1 MLVLTPIKV
10 IETQFYT
17 WILLKIAHA
26 LTHQSDNV
34 YPLFTLQCYVYLP
47 FDIICINEDIKL
59 RQGPLILA
67 YPQSQGSNHINLLLV

>member
-17 WILLKIAHA
+17 WILLKTA
-26 LTHQSDNV
+26 LARTHKSDNV